1 MALAAIRC
9 NLVARHKHRP
19 KRARPTGTDIARDKP
34 FIGRQDTRDNSML
47 AMRSNAAEKSQG
59 PMLHRR
65 LSNDIWDKVRFQ
77 RCNLIPQG
85 QFALLEPRKLKLI
98 WHAGLRQSLDRHI

>member
-1 MALAAIRC
+1 
-9 NLVARHKHRP
+9 
-19 KRARPTGTDIARDKP
+19 
-34 FIGRQDTRDNSML
+34 
-47 AMRSNAAEKSQG
+47 
-59 PMLHRR
+59 MLHRR

-98 WHAGLRQSLDRHI
+98 WQTTDVVFTDGTRLSLTSERPEP